1 MDIEELQKKM
11 EECGKEK
18 DAYLDGWRRC
28 KADFINYQKEELK
41 RLEDAV
47 KFGNED
53 LIKELLEVMDS
64 FAAFKKSVQGP
75 PVENVSGQG
84 KNSAMDAIQSQ
95 LENIFKKR
103 GLEKIVVSLG
113 SPFDPKYHEAVG
125 EIESENPAGT
135 IAEEIETG
143 WALYGKIVRAA
154 KVKISK

>member
-1 MDIEELQKKM
+1 MDTEELQKKL
-11 EECGKEK
+11 EECGKAK

-41 RLEDAV
+41 RLEDVV

-64 FAAFKKSVQGP
+64 FAAFQ
-75 PVENVSGQG
+75 
-84 KNSAMDAIQSQ
+84 KNRQEKDSAVGAIQSQ
-95 LENIFKKR
+95 LENTFKKR
-103 GLEKIVVSLG
+103 GLEKIAVSLG

-125 EIESENPAGT
+125 EMESEHPAGT
-135 IAEEIETG
+135 IAEEVETG
-143 WALYGKIVRAA
+143 WTLHGKIVRAA